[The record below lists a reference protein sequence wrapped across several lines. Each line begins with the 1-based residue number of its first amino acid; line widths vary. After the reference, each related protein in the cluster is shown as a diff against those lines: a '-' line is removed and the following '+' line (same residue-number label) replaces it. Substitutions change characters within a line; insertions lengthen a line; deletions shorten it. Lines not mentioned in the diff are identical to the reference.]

1 MLYMDL
7 NWFEAHFLDSF
18 VSDMKNLIGEATCGI
33 CQESFS
39 TTITGL
45 YQWSVFGI
53 DGIDDD

>member
-1 MLYMDL
+1 MDL